1 MTRPNRDMFATSRLY
16 RLVPDRETLLAT
28 NERQEPLATI
38 VDCVKGQL
46 DKSETSQVVE
56 LNVEARVYQLPI
68 LQCRHQNYTPAPKH
82 LLKSYDGTIW
92 EIRRQNTS
100 ADNLFH
106 VCQCVRLR
114 EHVPAR

>member
-16 RLVPDRETLLAT
+16 RLVPDRETLQAT
-28 NERQEPLATI
+28 TERQEPLASI
-38 VDCVKGQL
+38 VDCVKGQNNE
-46 DKSETSQVVE
+46 SESSQLVE
-56 LNVEARVYQLPI
+56 LNTEGRVYQLPV
-68 LQCRHQNYTPAPKH
+68 LQCRLRNYTPEPKH

-92 EIRRQNTS
+92 EIRRQDTS
-100 ADNLFH
+100 ADNLFY